1 MAPMFLLKKVLTAL
15 VLPPMGPVLLALF
28 GLLLMRRLPRLGRA
42 VAATAMLA
50 LMVVSI
56 PLVSDSALRSLETV
70 PPIAPAQL
78 KLADAIVIIGGGT
91 YYAAPEYGGDTVSSA
106 SLERCRY
113 GARLARYSKLP
124 VLVSGG
130 IVHGGRAEARSME
143 ALLKEEMGVPVRWVE
158 AESRDTRENAAFAA
172 KLLKDA
178 GLTRVVL
185 VSHAW
190 HLPRAIPLFEAQ
202 GLTVIGAPTA
212 FTTEKVSWTEK
223 LLPSAGAL
231 RHMSTF
237 LHEWLGRRLA

>member
-1 MAPMFLLKKVLTAL
+1 MFLLKKILTAL
-15 VLPPMGPVLLALF
+15 VLPPV
-28 GLLLMRRLPRLGRA
+28 GLLLVAILGLLLIRRFPRTGRA
-42 VAATAMLA
+42 LA
-50 LMVVSI
+50 GLAVFVLLVMSF

-70 PPIAPAQL
+70 PPIAPALL
-78 KLADAIVIIGGGT
+78 KQADAIVILGGGT

-113 GARLARYSKLP
+113 GARLARYSRLP

-130 IVHGGRAEARSME
+130 AVYGGRAEARSME
-143 ALLKEEMGVPVRWVE
+143 ALLKEELGVSVRFVE
-158 AESRDTRENAAFAA
+158 AESRDTRENALFSARM
-172 KLLKDA
+172 LKEA
-178 GLTRVVL
+178 GLTRVVV
-185 VSHAW
+185 VSHAS

-231 RHMSTF
+231 RNMATF

>member
-1 MAPMFLLKKVLTAL
+1 MFLLKKIFTAL
-15 VLPPMGPVLLALF
+15 VLPPMGPLLLAAF
-28 GLLLMRRLPRLGRA
+28 GLLLIRRLPRTGRTLTGLA
-42 VAATAMLA
+42 VLA
-50 LMVVSI
+50 LMVMSI
-56 PLVSDSALRSLETV
+56 PWVSDSALHSLETV
-70 PPIAPAQL
+70 PPMAPAQL
-78 KLADAIVIIGGGT
+78 RQADAIVILGGGT

-130 IVHGGRAEARSME
+130 AVFGGRAEARSME
-143 ALLKEEMGVPVRWVE
+143 ALLKEELGVPVRFVE
-158 AESRDTRENAAFAA
+158 AESRDTRENAALSARA
-172 KLLKDA
+172 LKEA

-212 FTTEKVSWTEK
+212 FTTEKISWTEK

-231 RHMSTF
+231 RNMATF